1 MKTLDG
7 ICDASDEERS
17 DQVAQD
23 EAMRRYVEDYR
34 AEFGDD
40 AVLFDPFA
48 GELGDSVPQRPCIC
62 GAWLTGGAHDVSCV
76 TREFGD

>member
-1 MKTLDG
+1 MKTPGKISLPFVTEEPVHEACWYTKALDG
-7 ICDASDEERS
+7 VCEACDEERS

-48 GELGDSVPQRPCIC
+48 GE
-62 GAWLTGGAHDVSCV
+62 
-76 TREFGD
+76 FGD

>member
-7 ICDASDEERS
+7 ICEASDEERS

-48 GELGDSVPQRPCIC
+48 GE
-62 GAWLTGGAHDVSCV
+62 
-76 TREFGD
+76 FGD